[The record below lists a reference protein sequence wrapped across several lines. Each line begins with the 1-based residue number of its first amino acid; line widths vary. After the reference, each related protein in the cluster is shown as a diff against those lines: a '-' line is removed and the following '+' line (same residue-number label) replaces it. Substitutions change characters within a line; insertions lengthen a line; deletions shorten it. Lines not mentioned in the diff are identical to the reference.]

1 MAYNKFLYNLE
12 KYKKY
17 EVISSELIKERD
29 NVEIVRRCDNFKY
42 DFKTSKG
49 FKYEVKC
56 DEASLKYGNYF
67 IEFMGYGKPTG
78 ITTTKAHY
86 YILCDTINYYEIS
99 VEKLKEI
106 IKLYGHV
113 KKTTADGST
122 YGHLI
127 ECSIINDVSIKLN

>member
-17 EVISSELIKERD
+17 EVISSDLIKERD
-29 NVEIVRRCDNFKY
+29 NVEIIRRCDNYKY

-49 FKYEVKC
+49 IKYEVKC

-86 YILCDTINYYEIS
+86 YILCDTINYYEIH
-99 VEKLKEI
+99 VDKLKELVKI
-106 IKLYGHV
+106 YGHV

-127 ECSIINDVSIKLN
+127 KCCIINDNSIKLN